1 MAAVDP
7 FIALIQSRRAELTQR
22 MNGVHEIQRA
32 GEGSSAFLELSL
44 IEDELEFLN
53 SLARETLTEQRDLN
67 V

>member
-7 FIALIQSRRAELTQR
+7 FMALIQTRRAELTQR
-22 MNGVHEIQRA
+22 MNGVMESQRV

-53 SLARETLTEQRDLN
+53 SLARQTLTEQRA
-67 V
+67 

>member
-7 FIALIQSRRAELTQR
+7 SMALIQVRRAELTQR
-22 MNGVHEIQRA
+22 MNGVLEVQRV

-53 SLARETLTEQRDLN
+53 SLARQTLTEQRA
-67 V
+67 